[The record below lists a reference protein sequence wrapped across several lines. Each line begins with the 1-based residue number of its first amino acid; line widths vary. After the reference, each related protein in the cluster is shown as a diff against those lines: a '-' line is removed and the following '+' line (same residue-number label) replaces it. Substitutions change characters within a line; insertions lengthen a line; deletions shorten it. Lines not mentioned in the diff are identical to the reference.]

1 MRPTQLIRPRSE
13 DEPPPL
19 YPDAVA
25 RAKAAAAKAES
36 TRKFAVGLVVSGLVA
51 LITGTAFFALAS
63 NRHQDTYGRFGA
75 PFDVEPHPAGQ
86 TLRTSGAVPAAD
98 TALLAKLTTTPTATW
113 FGPWNGDIRAD
124 VAARVDQAAADGK
137 IAVLVTYELPHGD
150 CGSGSPG
157 MASSYRTWIRQFAA
171 GLGHH
176 RAVVI
181 VEPDAIPLMDC
192 LNATGQRER
201 VAIIKDSVQ
210 QIERT
215 GSWAYIDAGHS
226 AWKSASVIASR
237 LKAAGIAQAA
247 GFSLNVA
254 NYQPTNALI
263 AFGSQVS
270 ALTGGKHFVLDTGRN
285 GRAVAGNAW
294 CNASGAG
301 LGARPTTHTASPLVD
316 AYLWI
321 KTPGSSDGTCNG
333 GPPAGVWWPSYARM
347 LATHASF

>member
-1 MRPTQLIRPRSE
+1 MPRSVVTTSRPRAA
-13 DEPPPL
+13 PPPP
-19 YPDAVA
+19 YPEAVA
-25 RAKAAAAKAES
+25 RAEAAAAKAES

-51 LITGTAFFALAS
+51 LITGTAFFALAANPPRDS
-63 NRHQDTYGRFGA
+63 YGRFGK

-86 TLRTSGAVPAAD
+86 TLRTDGRVPAGDA
-98 TALLAKLTTTPTATW
+98 ALLAKLTATPTATW

-124 VAARVDQAAADGK
+124 VAARVGQAASDGTV
-137 IAVLVTYELPHGD
+137 AVLVTYELPHGD
-150 CGSGSPG
+150 CGGGSTA
-157 MASSYRTWIRQFAA
+157 MAGAYRSWIRQFAA
-171 GLGHH
+171 GLGRH
-176 RAVVI
+176 RAIVI

-192 LNATGQRER
+192 LNPAGQAQR
-201 VAIIKDSVQ
+201 VAILKDSVQ
-210 QIERT
+210 QIERS
-215 GSWAYIDAGHS
+215 GSWAYLDAGHS
-226 AWKSASVIASR
+226 SWKSAAVIASR

-254 NYQPTNALI
+254 NYQPTAALV

-285 GRAVAGNAW
+285 GRAIGGNAW

-301 LGARPTTHTASPLVD
+301 LGARPTTRTASPLVD

-333 GPPAGVWWPSYARM
+333 GPPAGAWWPSYARM
-347 LATHASF
+347 LAANAAF